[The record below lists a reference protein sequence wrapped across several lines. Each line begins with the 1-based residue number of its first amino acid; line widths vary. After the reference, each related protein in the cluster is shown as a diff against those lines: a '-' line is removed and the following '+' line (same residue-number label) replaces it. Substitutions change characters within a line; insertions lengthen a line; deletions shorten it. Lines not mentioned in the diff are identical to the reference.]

1 MLCVQRHRKDEV
13 RVVGAAE
20 QETHVDRRGRHG
32 HRRGEQRG
40 PQKRGRHALRVF
52 GSLF

>member
-32 HRRGEQRG
+32 QRRGEQRG
-40 PQKRGRHALRVF
+40 RHALHVF